1 MQTQARRRMT
11 SAGGRWVS
19 LLTVLFTAFA
29 LLLSPLTAGAAPVG
43 TAESPAITVT
53 AKEGDHVYG
62 AYQIFKGEAAA
73 GSLSNIQWGDGVDSA
88 ALLQD
93 LAQNFDSITGDENAA
108 GLASK
113 LTSLDSVKLAKIVA
127 KHVTGTPVS
136 FTKTGPGAAGVYT
149 YTAATVDS
157 GYYVIV
163 DTDTKAASAVTTP
176 ILRVIEPVSVE
187 SKSSVPTHDKQVEE
201 NSTSTLGETADYN
214 IGDDVPFVLT
224 GTLPSNY
231 ADFTT
236 YKYGFKDT
244 LSKAFDDP
252 KNVKV
257 YVDGTEITSGF
268 TVSAAEPATGETGHY
283 AGGKTFSVDFADLKA
298 AAPNATK
305 DSVIQVKYTAKLNA
319 NAAIDDKGNGNKSLV
334 YYQKSTDDGDGE
346 QGETPEDNTWV
357 FTYTLD
363 NSKVDKADS
372 SITLGGAEFVLSRT
386 VDGAKQYAV
395 LDANNKV
402 TSWVTDQAQATTVTT
417 VQGQHFQF
425 KGLDAGKY
433 ELIETKAPEGYKLPG
448 RNVPITIVASHQETT
463 SDTGELIS
471 VGILQGKKIKKGDL
485 PTATVSQT
493 ITNTSASD
501 LPSTGGMGTVA
512 FTVGGLAIM
521 VLAGFGIV
529 ARNRKRSEA

>member
-1 MQTQARRRMT
+1 M
-11 SAGGRWVS
+11 
-19 LLTVLFTAFA
+19 
-29 LLLSPLTAGAAPVG
+29 
-43 TAESPAITVT
+43 
-53 AKEGDHVYG
+53 
-62 AYQIFKGEAAA
+62 
-73 GSLSNIQWGDGVDSA
+73 
-88 ALLQD
+88 
-93 LAQNFDSITGDENAA
+93 
-108 GLASK
+108 
-113 LTSLDSVKLAKIVA
+113 
-127 KHVTGTPVS
+127 
-136 FTKTGPGAAGVYT
+136 
-149 YTAATVDS
+149 
-157 GYYVIV
+157 
-163 DTDTKAASAVTTP
+163 
-176 ILRVIEPVSVE
+176 
-187 SKSSVPTHDKQVEE
+187 
-201 NSTSTLGETADYN
+201 
-214 IGDDVPFVLT
+214 
-224 GTLPSNY
+224 
-231 ADFTT
+231 
-236 YKYGFKDT
+236 
-244 LSKAFDDP
+244 
-252 KNVKV
+252 
-257 YVDGTEITSGF
+257 
-268 TVSAAEPATGETGHY
+268 
-283 AGGKTFSVDFADLKA
+283 DFADLKA